1 MTVTFLLLA
10 ALLALSLVLAVIGW
24 TFSLAGALL
33 GLVFKIAPLIIV
45 AIIIWFF
52 AKGGRVDVDVRLP
65 KDWKRSRKK

>member
-33 GLVFKIAPLIIV
+33 GLVFKLAPLIVV

-52 AKGGRVDVDVRLP
+52 AKGGRVDVDVHLP